1 MTDTLSSTDSKPT
14 YKSVMGFDFGT
25 RNIGIAMGQ
34 AITRTANAIAPIR
47 AKDGIPDWD
56 ELGKIIE
63 EWQPDAFV
71 VGIPLNMDGTE
82 SEMSRRARKF
92 GNRLHGR
99 FMRPWHPVD
108 ERLTS
113 FEAKEW
119 AGRLGHKGHYGSDPV
134 DGMAAQLL
142 LESWMNGEGV
152 PLLKI

>member
-1 MTDTLSSTDSKPT
+1 
-14 YKSVMGFDFGT
+14 MGFDFGT

-34 AITRTANAIAPIR
+34 AITRTANAITPIR
-47 AKDGIPDWD
+47 AKDGIPNWD
-56 ELGKIIE
+56 ELGRIIE
-63 EWQPDAFV
+63 EWQPDAFI

-92 GNRLHGR
+92 GNRLTGR
-99 FMRPWHPVD
+99 FNKPWHPTD

-134 DGMAAQLL
+134 DAMAAQLI
-142 LESWMNGEGV
+142 LESWMNGEGAEF
-152 PLLKI
+152 LGASE